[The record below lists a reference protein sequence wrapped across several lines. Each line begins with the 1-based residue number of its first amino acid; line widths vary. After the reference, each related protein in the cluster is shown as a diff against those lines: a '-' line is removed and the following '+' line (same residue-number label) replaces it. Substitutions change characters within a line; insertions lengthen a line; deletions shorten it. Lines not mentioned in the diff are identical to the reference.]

1 MHGIL
6 FVLLMS
12 ILLVSPVTA
21 FARDTEHF
29 YSAEQAVQSER
40 GRAHLLRIPF
50 YLKGQEHPPVKTP
63 LVEVT
68 TSQSTRGAF
77 RSDEASCRVAFLSAV
92 RVLQE
97 RAQANDGDAIIDIV
111 SVTRDEQT
119 ESSTQFRCVAGSMVV
134 NVGLRGTV
142 VELSSGEPGN

>member
-1 MHGIL
+1 MHAIVS
-6 FVLLMS
+6 VLLLS
-12 ILLVSPVTA
+12 ILLLSPATA
-21 FARDTEHF
+21 FARDTERF
-29 YSAEQAVQSER
+29 CSAEQAAQSER
-40 GRAHLLRIPF
+40 GRAHLLGIPF
-50 YLKGQEHPPVKTP
+50 YLKGQEHPPAKTS
-63 LVEVT
+63 LLEVT

-97 RAQANDGDAIIDIV
+97 RARANDGDAIIDIV

-119 ESSTQFRCVAGSMVV
+119 ESSSQFRCAAGSMVV

-142 VELSSGEPGN
+142 VKLSSGEPGN